1 MIELQDE
8 RTEEKIIKFIERN
21 DPEYLMFDIP
31 SEPPGLGESL
41 VIKVHELQTI
51 VKQSWVS
58 NKLLAI
64 TLIVCMLVLVVTI
77 GMLLVQICMEIWGC
91 FCASPGSN
99 TEASHRSSKTQ
110 NDSQSKVFR
119 GKNYQELQQIHQN
132 PTQASDQ
139 FYDDFDDIKIDIDVD
154 NLEAYDKNDEL

>member
-1 MIELQDE
+1 MVEFQDE

-21 DPEYLMFDIP
+21 DPEYLLYDIP

-51 VKQSWVS
+51 VKQSWVN

-77 GMLLVQICMEIWGC
+77 GMLLV
-91 FCASPGSN
+91 
-99 TEASHRSSKTQ
+99 
-110 NDSQSKVFR
+110 
-119 GKNYQELQQIHQN
+119 
-132 PTQASDQ
+132 
-139 FYDDFDDIKIDIDVD
+139 
-154 NLEAYDKNDEL
+154 